1 LFWRTPIVVKY
12 MIHLLALILAAC
24 AVCAGLILIEFS
36 SIEPPGP
43 EIRKLADALFS
54 PKQRRLETPS
64 SADDADSPLRD
75 VRLTG
80 IVTGPDLRI
89 AIFAVTGAGPLVL
102 SEGEALKDWRLDSIS
117 PERVV
122 LSGPAGNI
130 ALKPKLDA
138 NLVRSPP
145 PVAVQS
151 SQPELGE
158 PPGAALAA
166 ASQQPTAVTAMN
178 VGSLSVAIPVQTQ
191 SYPPVY
197 YGGYNQYYPS
207 YGYYPFPYLVYA
219 VPTRV
224 GFGFGF
230 FHHHGG
236 FLRGGFVHEGASHGG
251 GDRAGKTDP
260 KAHEADTGI
269 GDKVGNSPATIAVT
283 AARRPTRSPASLELP
298 VPPGLRR
305 ARY

>member
-1 LFWRTPIVVKY
+1 MKSGRTPIVLKY
-12 MIHLLALILAAC
+12 VIRLLALILAAC
-24 AVCAGLILIEFS
+24 VVCAGLILVEFS
-36 SIEPPGP
+36 SNEPVGP

-64 SADDADSPLRD
+64 SANDADSPLRD

-80 IVTGPDLRI
+80 IIIGSDLRI
-89 AIFAVTGAGPLVL
+89 AIFAVTGARPLVL

-145 PVAVQS
+145 RVAVQS
-151 SQPELGE
+151 SQLELGV
-158 PPGAALAA
+158 PTGAALAG
-166 ASQQPTAVTAMN
+166 ASQQPTPVTPMD
-178 VGSLSVAIPVQTQ
+178 VGNLSVATPVQTQ
-191 SYPPVY
+191 GYPYYFPEY
-197 YGGYNQYYPS
+197 YGGYNQYYPP

-219 VPTRV
+219 IPARV
-224 GFGFGF
+224 GFRFGF

-236 FLRGGFVHEGASHGG
+236 FLRGGFVHDGAFHGG
-251 GDRAGKTDP
+251 GDRARQNNASHPSG
-260 KAHEADTGI
+260 
-269 GDKVGNSPATIAVT
+269 
-283 AARRPTRSPASLELP
+283 RRGR
-298 VPPGLRR
+298 
-305 ARY
+305 

>member
-1 LFWRTPIVVKY
+1 MKSGRTPIVLKY
-12 MIHLLALILAAC
+12 VIRLLAWILAAC
-24 AVCAGLILIEFS
+24 VVCAGLILVELS
-36 SIEPPGP
+36 LTEPAGS

-64 SADDADSPLRD
+64 SANDADSPLRD

-80 IVTGPDLRI
+80 IVIGSDLRI
-89 AIFAVTGAGPLVL
+89 AIFAVTGASPLVL

-130 ALKPKLDA
+130 TLKPKLDA

-145 PVAVQS
+145 RAAVQS
-151 SQPELGE
+151 SQLELGL
-158 PPGAALAA
+158 PTGAALAG
-166 ASQQPTAVTAMN
+166 ASQQPTAVTPMD
-178 VGSLSVAIPVQTQ
+178 VGNLSVATPGQTQ
-191 SYPPVY
+191 SYPYYFPEY

-224 GFGFGF
+224 GFRFGF
-230 FHHHGG
+230 FHHHGD
-236 FLRGGFVHEGASHGG
+236 FLRGGFVHDRAFHGG
-251 GDRAGKTDP
+251 GDRAGKIP
-260 KAHEADTGI
+260 GASAHHFEGFAL
-269 GDKVGNSPATIAVT
+269 PAA
-283 AARRPTRSPASLELP
+283 
-298 VPPGLRR
+298 GLRVIHPDR
-305 ARY
+305 RSKPS